1 MYVLIQG
8 SNFNTDEVNRNGMT
22 KLLQGYSDKMW
33 NQGKSLLKY
42 ILKRGGQFSDSTNS
56 KMFYLDVPS
65 GTEQFSEVSALGS
78 SLDMMKQ
85 QAEDAIVVYKHATN
99 RNNHA
104 GHGDVS
110 NNSPS
115 NGNIANKAKYFSG
128 QQVNSFDPAVGLKYL
143 FLNTVCLL

>member
-1 MYVLIQG
+1 M
-8 SNFNTDEVNRNGMT
+8 S

-42 ILKRGGQFSDSTNS
+42 ILKRGGQFSDATNS

-65 GTEQFSEVSALGS
+65 GTEEFSEVSVLGS

-104 GHGDVS
+104 GHGDVA
-110 NNSPS
+110 NRNSHS
-115 NGNIANKAKYFSG
+115 NGNSANAEKYFSG
-128 QQVNSFDPAVGLKYL
+128 QHINSFGPAVGLTNL
-143 FLNTVCLL
+143 S